1 MLFESPETDM
11 YKRRNIDSTCLPL
24 DSLQLYGGK
33 WVGKGGSIGD
43 VGHEFGLTEHV
54 ACAVSVVLE
63 LYWLCRM

>member
-1 MLFESPETDM
+1 MLFESETDM
-11 YKRRNIDSTCLPL
+11 YKRRNIDSKLFPFY
-24 DSLQLYGGK
+24 SMQLYFGK

-54 ACAVSVVLE
+54 ACAVSEVLE